1 MTMSDEEIKNRLNSI
16 IDDCEE
22 IAQWIGEVYAAMGED
37 MYQPLEAL
45 LDRLYDEAVDMSRIA
60 VNTRFAVAKHSGKF
74 GNKKT
79 KEAE

>member
-1 MTMSDEEIKNRLNSI
+1 MSDEEIKNRLNSI

-37 MYQPLEAL
+37 MYQS
-45 LDRLYDEAVDMSRIA
+45 LDSMLNRMYDEAVNMSRIA
-60 VNTRFAVAKHSGKF
+60 VNTRLVIAENHGKS
-74 GNKKT
+74 GNKKD